1 LKKYKKV
8 IIYKR
13 RRGGVAASCGLR
25 GLIKDKRYV
34 NSVLSPRGVGPDRSG
49 PKGGPVGPDRSLR
62 SRFATLVT
70 GQQRL
75 QQPIDTCTIAAAMP
89 LNQAQ
94 LTRQSL
100 EDDAHEKDILAKMPD
115 KFKLVAQWKCL
126 PKP

>member
-1 LKKYKKV
+1 
-8 IIYKR
+8 
-13 RRGGVAASCGLR
+13 
-25 GLIKDKRYV
+25 
-34 NSVLSPRGVGPDRSG
+34 
-49 PKGGPVGPDRSLR
+49 
-62 SRFATLVT
+62 
-70 GQQRL
+70 
-75 QQPIDTCTIAAAMP
+75 MP